1 MESAFCGYC
10 EVEELF
16 SVVYL
21 VAYTTVKMKN
31 VETEKKNEKQK
42 TRKAIKMNQLELWK
56 SNQSKLS
63 RIVNVYYELQCA
75 LIVRCRL
82 VDVSLWLGRNRRELT
97 VLEREPQNIR
107 NDLISGKLHSHTFI
121 HIRTQ

>member
-31 VETEKKNEKQK
+31 VETEKKKRKTKNEEGHQNESARTVEIESKQ
-42 TRKAIKMNQLELWK
+42 IE
-56 SNQSKLS
+56 
-63 RIVNVYYELQCA
+63 
-75 LIVRCRL
+75 
-82 VDVSLWLGRNRRELT
+82 
-97 VLEREPQNIR
+97 QNCKC
-107 NDLISGKLHSHTFI
+107 LL
-121 HIRTQ
+121 